1 MFGLKHL
8 SIKSKLQII
17 LLIASLGSILVVS
30 YLSWSKARE
39 ILTYRI
45 FDQLTSVR
53 ASKAYQVEAYFKN
66 LQSHLQALCENQ
78 MTVAAMRE
86 FNQSFD
92 ELDKNSVSLE
102 QDTKIESYYTREFFP
117 RLAKNIEGEP
127 VFETYRPTGNAA
139 RQLQY
144 QYIANNPNP
153 VGKKDV
159 LDAAQDKSKYSAVH
173 RRYQPLFRNMIKRFG
188 YYDMFLVNA
197 ETGDIVYTVHKETD
211 FGTNLYS
218 GPYRNTSLEEVVRKV
233 RDNPDRGAIQLVDF
247 RFYRPSYNAPA
258 AFIAGPIYDGTRRV
272 GILAV
277 QLPVDEIN
285 RVLTGNQSWKR
296 DGLGDTGETYL
307 VGDDLQLRSA
317 ARLLIENPTAYLG
330 ILRQNPAQA
339 KTVRLIEQLKTSLLL
354 HTINT
359 KAAQGAVQGK
369 SGTQIIQGYGG
380 SDVLSSYAPLTI
392 QGVKWGIISEMAL
405 SEAYAPI
412 NALQNYLL
420 VSTIVLILLITFLAT
435 IAAQRL
441 MRPIDLMIQQY
452 GSRHTEGKLLISLV
466 DSQDPDA
473 DHSSLEMTIADD
485 DQLRELGQI
494 FKEMRR
500 HIQQKIAVIAQ
511 KEQENERLLLN
522 ILPRP
527 VMERWRQGETQLV
540 DQVQQV
546 TVIVIQIVGLAKSTE
561 QQGVQTVA
569 SGFNEFV
576 AQLDDAGEKWEVE
589 RLDCF
594 GDRYIAACGLT
605 KPRLDHTK
613 RVVDFAQEALNLV
626 TTVNPKYNLGL
637 NLRIGIHTGAMTAAL
652 IGQKKFR
659 YDLWGQP
666 LSIARQLE
674 QQAEPNT
681 IRVTQAVC
689 DRVRD
694 LFPFESDKSVVLEDK
709 RTLPTWLLGK
719 TGMRDLISELTF
731 GLSFDDD
738 ESSNAPSIEEDD
750 R

>member
-39 ILTYRI
+39 ILTHRI
-45 FDQLTSVR
+45 FDQLTSER

-92 ELDKNSVSLE
+92 ELDKASVSLE
-102 QDTKIESYYTREFFP
+102 QDSKIESYYTREFFP
-117 RLAKNIEGEP
+117 KLAKNIEGEP

-144 QYIANNPNP
+144 QYIANNPSP

-159 LDAAQDKSKYSAVH
+159 LDDAQDKSKYSTVH
-173 RRYQPLFRNMIKRFG
+173 RRYHPLFRNLIKRFG
-188 YYDMFLVNA
+188 YYDLFLVDA
-197 ETGDIVYTVHKETD
+197 ETGDIVYTVYKETD
-211 FGTNLYS
+211 FGTNLYN
-218 GPYRNTSLEEVVRKV
+218 GPYRNTSLGEVVRKV

-247 RFYRPSYNAPA
+247 QFYRPSYNAPA
-258 AFIAGPIYDGTRRV
+258 AFIAGPIYDGSRRV

-277 QLPVDEIN
+277 QLPIDEIN
-285 RVLTGNQSWKR
+285 RVLTGNQNWKQ

-307 VGDDLQLRSA
+307 VGEDLQLRSA

-369 SGTQIIQGYGG
+369 SETKIIEGYGG
-380 SDVLSSYAPLTI
+380 SKVLSSYAPLNI

-420 VSTIVLILLITFLAT
+420 VLTIVLILLLTLLAT

-441 MRPIDLMIQQY
+441 MRPIDLMIQRY
-452 GSRHTEGKLLISLV
+452 GSRHAEGKPLTFSI
-466 DSQDPDA
+466 DSQDADA
-473 DHSSLEMTIADD
+473 DNSTSEMDIADD
-485 DQLRELGQI
+485 DELRELGQI
-494 FKEMRR
+494 FKEMRQQ
-500 HIQQKIAVIAQ
+500 IQEKMAAIAQ
-511 KEQENERLLLN
+511 KEQENEMLLLN

-527 VMERWRQGETQLV
+527 LMERWRQGDTKLI

-546 TVIVIQIVGLAKSTE
+546 TVIAIQIMGLAKSTE
-561 QQGVQTVA
+561 QQRVETVVNA
-569 SGFNEFV
+569 FNELIT
-576 AQLDDAGEKWEVE
+576 QLDDTGEKWDVE
-589 RLDCF
+589 RLVCF

-605 KPRLDHTK
+605 KPRLDHVK
-613 RVVDFAQEALNLV
+613 RVVDFAQESLNLAKP
-626 TTVNPKYNLGL
+626 VNQKYNLGL
-637 NLRIGIHTGAMTAAL
+637 NLRIGIHTGAVTAAL
-652 IGQKKFR
+652 IGQKKLR
-659 YDLWGQP
+659 YDLWGEP
-666 LSIARQLE
+666 LSIASELE
-674 QQAEPNT
+674 RCAEPNT

-694 LFPFESDKSVVLEDK
+694 VFSFESDKSIVLEDN
-709 RTLPTWLLGK
+709 RTLPTWVLGK
-719 TGMRDLISELTF
+719 TGLRDLSGELTF
-731 GLSFDDD
+731 GVSFDDD
-738 ESSNAPSIEEDD
+738 DSSNAHSIEE
-750 R
+750 REQ